1 MRMMLKIN
9 IPTEAG
15 NRGVKDGSLPK
26 ILEAT
31 ISKLRPEAAYFLAD
45 SGLRSAM
52 IYFDLRN
59 ASDIPAIVEPLFLG
73 LGAQVELVPVM
84 NADDLKIGLDDAMK
98 AM

>member
-1 MRMMLKIN
+1 MRMMLTIN

-15 NRGVKDGSLPK
+15 NRAVKDGSLPK

-31 ISKLRPEAAYFLAD
+31 VSKLKPEAAYFLAD
-45 SGLRSAM
+45 NGLRSAM
-52 IYFDLRN
+52 IFFDLRN

-73 LGAQVELVPVM
+73 LGAEVELVPVM
-84 NADDLKIGLDDAMK
+84 NADDLKLGLGAAIK

>member
-9 IPTEAG
+9 IPTEVG

-45 SGLRSAM
+45 SGLRSA
-52 IYFDLRN
+52 IIFFDLRE

-73 LGAQVELVPVM
+73 LGAEVELVPVM
-84 NADDLKIGLDDAMK
+84 NADDLKLGLGAAMK

>member
-45 SGLRSAM
+45 SGLRSA
-52 IYFDLRN
+52 IIFFDLRE

-73 LGAQVELVPVM
+73 LGAEVELVPVM
-84 NADDLKIGLDDAMK
+84 NADDLKLGLGAAMK
-98 AM
+98 GM

>member
-9 IPTEAG
+9 IPIEAG

-45 SGLRSAM
+45 SGLRSA
-52 IYFDLRN
+52 IIFFDLRE

-73 LGAQVELVPVM
+73 LGAEVELVPVM
-84 NADDLKIGLDDAMK
+84 NADDLKLGLGAAMK

>member
-31 ISKLRPEAAYFLAD
+31 ISKLRPEAAYLLAD

-52 IYFDLRN
+52 IFFDLRE

-73 LGAQVELVPVM
+73 LGAEVELVPVM
-84 NADDLKIGLDDAMK
+84 NAENLKLGLGAAMK

>member
-1 MRMMLKIN
+1 MRMMLTIN

-15 NRGVKDGSLPK
+15 NRAVKDGSLPK

-31 ISKLRPEAAYFLAD
+31 VSKLKPEAAYFLAD
-45 SGLRSAM
+45 NGFRSAM
-52 IYFDLRN
+52 IFFDLRN

-73 LGAQVELVPVM
+73 LGAEVELVPVM
-84 NADDLKIGLDDAMK
+84 NTDDLKLGLGAAIK

>member
-1 MRMMLKIN
+1 MRMLLKIK

-31 ISKLRPEAAYFLAD
+31 VSKLKPEAAYFLAD

-52 IYFDLRN
+52 IFFDLRN
-59 ASDIPAIVEPLFLG
+59 AADIPAIVEPLFLG
-73 LGAQVELVPVM
+73 LGAEVELVPVM
-84 NADDLKIGLDDAMK
+84 NTDDLKLGLGASIK

>member
-45 SGLRSAM
+45 SGLRSA
-52 IYFDLRN
+52 IIFFDLRE

-73 LGAQVELVPVM
+73 LGGEVELVPVM
-84 NADDLKIGLDDAMK
+84 NADDLKLGLGAAMK

>member
-1 MRMMLKIN
+1 MRMMLTIN

-15 NRGVKDGSLPK
+15 NRAIKDGSLPK

-52 IYFDLRN
+52 IFFDLRN
-59 ASDIPAIVEPLFLG
+59 ASDIPAIVEPLFLA
-73 LGAQVELVPVM
+73 LGAEVELVPVM
-84 NADDLKIGLDDAMK
+84 NADDLKVGLGAAMK